1 MRQEVDDLSSFKTCI
16 QFMWLYN
23 HWHTFTCVL
32 IFLKKDNLETPV
44 LDDPQL
50 TCLKCDQPSSH
61 ALVLWHWN
69 CLMCHP
75 LLDSYFNA
83 LFPFLKHPILVIHM
97 IQTYVNEY
105 LNQASHSF
113 IWLLMLVIYS
123 LYLCKCLI
131 FNSSLVKL
139 R

>member
-1 MRQEVDDLSSFKTCI
+1 MGQEVDDLSSLKTCI
-16 QFMWLYN
+16 QFIWLYN
-23 HWHTFTCVL
+23 HEHNFASVL
-32 IFLKKDNLETPV
+32 LFLKKEYLETPV

-50 TCLKCDQPSSH
+50 TCLKCDQHSSH

-69 CLMCHP
+69 CFMCHP
-75 LLDSYFNA
+75 LLDNYFNA
-83 LFPFLKHPILVIHM
+83 LFPFLMHPILVNHM

-113 IWLLMLVIYS
+113 IRLLKLVIYS
-123 LYLCKCLI
+123 LYLCKYLI
-131 FNSSLVKL
+131 FHFSLVKL